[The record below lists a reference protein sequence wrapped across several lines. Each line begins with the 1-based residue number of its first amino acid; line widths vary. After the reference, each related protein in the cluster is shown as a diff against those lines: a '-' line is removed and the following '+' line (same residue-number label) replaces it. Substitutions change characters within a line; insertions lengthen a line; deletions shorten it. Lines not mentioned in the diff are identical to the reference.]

1 MIGKYDLEDEV
12 LISKLE
18 FAEVSE
24 EEGKEK
30 REMYD
35 NRRECKVEWYGLQ
48 NQAQCGV
55 RSAPLHLPF
64 PFHYNARL
72 SRFTKI

>member
-18 FAEVSE
+18 FGEVSE

-35 NRRECKVEWYGLQ
+35 NRRECKIRPSVE
-48 NQAQCGV
+48 CGV
-55 RSAPLHLPF
+55 PHYTCPSHSITTHDSQGLPKF
-64 PFHYNARL
+64 NL
-72 SRFTKI
+72 NW